1 MQLMHDENWLYR
13 SSSWAD
19 CLYSPCS
26 GGVSFSRI
34 IHGLILTSFSMKSS
48 MSTTRSLITGKLVM
62 GSTVIVRPLK
72 SWRTLAQVSWGSPT
86 MFAPQ
91 LPPTALLHDQR
102 YVRHPSISPSL
113 AFRESRNA

>member
-1 MQLMHDENWLYR
+1 MQLMQDENWLYR

-62 GSTVIVRPLK
+62 GSTVIVALLK
-72 SWRTLAQVSWGSPT
+72 SWGKLAQVSLGFPS
-86 MFAPQ
+86 MFAPL
-91 LPPTALLHDQR
+91 LPQTPILND
-102 YVRHPSISPSL
+102 Y
-113 AFRESRNA
+113 

>member
-1 MQLMHDENWLYR
+1 MQLMQDENWLYR

-26 GGVSFSRI
+26 GAVSFSRI

-72 SWRTLAQVSWGSPT
+72 SWRKLAQVSLGFPSL
-86 MFAPQ
+86 FAPQ
-91 LPPTALLHDQR
+91 LPHPPIPHDHR
-102 YVRHPSISPSL
+102 
-113 AFRESRNA
+113 

>member
-1 MQLMHDENWLYR
+1 MQFMHDENWLYR

-26 GGVSFSRI
+26 GAVSFSRI

-48 MSTTRSLITGKLVM
+48 MSPTRSLIPGKLVM

-72 SWRTLAQVSWGSPT
+72 SWRKLPQVNLGSPS
-86 MFAPQ
+86 MFEPR
-91 LPPTALLHDQR
+91 LPHTPILHAHRQ
-102 YVRHPSISPSL
+102 
-113 AFRESRNA
+113 

>member
-1 MQLMHDENWLYR
+1 MQLMHDENCWYR
-13 SSSWAD
+13 SSSSAD

-34 IHGLILTSFSMKSS
+34 IHGLILTSFSMKSC
-48 MSTTRSLITGKLVM
+48 MSTTRSLITGKLAM

-72 SWRTLAQVSWGSPT
+72 SWRKLAQVSLGSPS

-91 LPPTALLHDQR
+91 LPHTPILHDQR
-102 YVRHPSISPSL
+102 
-113 AFRESRNA
+113 

>member
-1 MQLMHDENWLYR
+1 MQLMQDENWLYR

-26 GGVSFSRI
+26 GEVSFSRI

-62 GSTVIVRPLK
+62 GSTVFVRPLK
-72 SWRTLAQVSWGSPT
+72 SCRKLAHVCFGYLSLFEQ
-86 MFAPQ
+86 Q
-91 LPPTALLHDQR
+91 LLHILFLLD
-102 YVRHPSISPSL
+102 H
-113 AFRESRNA
+113 

>member
-34 IHGLILTSFSMKSS
+34 IHGLILRSFSMKSS

-72 SWRTLAQVSWGSPT
+72 SWRKLSQVSFGSPC
-86 MFAPQ
+86 MLAPE
-91 LPPTALLHDQR
+91 LRHAPILHDHQ
-102 YVRHPSISPSL
+102 
-113 AFRESRNA
+113 